1 MVVLKICKHIILIAT
16 STLQKSFISC
26 LQNLHVG
33 IAMGG
38 WRGVKD
44 RSLGQHD
51 GAIAANH
58 QALTTGWE

>member
-1 MVVLKICKHIILIAT
+1 MVILKICKHIILIAT
-16 STLQKSFISC
+16 STLQKPFISC
-26 LQNLHVG
+26 LQNLQVG

-38 WRGVKD
+38 CRGVND